1 MNENERNALIIE
13 LNTLMNCD
21 SPYIVKCK
29 GAFFKKGNV
38 YVAMEFMDL
47 GTLAEIILPKKTLNE
62 AILGQIAYQ
71 ILLGLEHLHKKCH
84 VIHRDIKPANIL
96 INSKGEVEPL
106 YLGKTRRLRS

>member
-1 MNENERNALIIE
+1 MNENEKNALIIE

-21 SPYIVKCK
+21 SVHIVKCK

-47 GTLAEIILPKKTLNE
+47 GTLAEIILPRKTLNE
-62 AILGQIAYQ
+62 PILGQIAYQ

-84 VIHRDIKPANIL
+84 VIHRDIKPTNIL
-96 INSKGEVEPL
+96 INSQGHVGAVHE
-106 YLGKTRRLRS
+106 GQTR